1 MLSQI
6 NNAQVDD
13 TRDIDVVMP
22 MYKLLEYSKNY
33 FKTSGSLWQY
43 HRDEPA
49 LNNNDVI
56 IGFLADNNN
65 SILFKFKKKQQGKQ
79 EVMTEKMLK

>member
-13 TRDIDVVMP
+13 TRDIDVVMS
-22 MYKLLEYSKNY
+22 MYKLLEYSKIY
-33 FKTSGSLWQY
+33 FKRSGSLSQY
-43 HRDEPA
+43 YRDEPA

-65 SILFKFKKKQQGKQ
+65 SILFKYKKKQQGKQ